1 MYLLVH
7 LTEHM
12 KSSLIWILL
21 LLYGPLAAQDLE
33 PFLRSGAKDQAKADS
48 VFAVARKSFRKGR
61 FDSVEYWLDKGQVFA
76 NRSGN
81 AETMARYLVE
91 RGNMNYMQGRFREGI
106 SHIRHASPYLL
117 KTDSYDLQNSALLIA
132 GNCYNALQQKDSA
145 YYYYQLCEQ
154 YNETRFPYRNWL
166 VYSLMGEL
174 FSHTDDVRKAEHY
187 FQKAYLLTA
196 AKEGKPD
203 HGYLLTQFANFYLA
217 ARKPEE
223 FGQKL
228 HEYNELINER
238 KKKNGTEPTHNL
250 MFLSW
255 TVNDLDSKVSFMNN
269 VKEASLKS
277 GHYLQAIL
285 ANGYI
290 ISFYEKNK
298 NYTQALK
305 YAEENERISASHG
318 VIMNEYQSLK
328 IRYDLLRKMERP
340 EEANR
345 VADRLFVV
353 RDSILALQRREQVYE
368 METRYKTEQKEK
380 EIALLSSQHQLSRLQ
395 LKAETEKREALQRE
409 NQLKEEKLQK
419 EHLLRQALEREN
431 ILSDSALA
439 RQQQLNIVLDRQA
452 GLQQSELR
460 KEKLLTSALSRENT
474 LKEEIIGKDR
484 HNKNLLLAGIGL
496 LVAAGA
502 IILWLFS
509 RQLRKNRIIR
519 RQAEEMEVLN
529 REIHHR
535 VKNNL
540 QVISSL
546 LDIQSQTLKDAE
558 AADVIR
564 ESRQRVQSMAF
575 IHQNLYQSSTVQEI
589 EINNYINTLADHLF
603 QTYNIRKDKI
613 RFHTDIDKL
622 NLHTDTVIPLGMILN
637 ELISNALKYAFRDLE
652 EGEIRVALKQ
662 QERELLLRVQDN
674 GKGLPEGFD
683 IAQLQSFGFKV
694 IRAFAQ
700 KLKARL
706 HVDGRHGTNVE
717 LVISKF
723 KMI

>member
-1 MYLLVH
+1 M
-7 LTEHM
+7 
-12 KSSLIWILL
+12 LL
-21 LLYGPLAAQDLE
+21 LLCGPLTAQDLDGY
-33 PFLRSGAKDQAKADS
+33 LLSAAGDQAKADS
-48 VFAVARKSFRKGR
+48 VFAVARKYFRKGR
-61 FDSVEYWLDKGQVFA
+61 FDSVEYWLNKGQVFA
-76 NRSGN
+76 DRSAN
-81 AETMARYLVE
+81 PETLARYGVE
-91 RGNMNYMQGRFREGI
+91 RGNMNYMKGRFRDGI
-106 SHIRHASPYLL
+106 SHIRQAGPYLL
-117 KTDSYDLQNSALLIA
+117 KTDSYDLHNSALLIA
-132 GNCYNALQQKDSA
+132 GNCYNSLQQKDSA

-154 YNETRFPYRNWL
+154 YNLARFPYRNWL

-174 FSHTDDVRKAEHY
+174 FSQTDDFRKAEHY

-196 AKEGKPD
+196 SKEGKPD

-217 ARKPEE
+217 ARKPEA

-238 KKKNGTEPTHNL
+238 KKKNGVEPTHNL

-255 TVNDLDSKVSFMNN
+255 TANDVDSKVAFMNQ

-277 GHYLQAIL
+277 GNYLQAIL

-298 NYTQALK
+298 KYAEALP

-318 VIMNEYQSLK
+318 VLMNEYQSLK
-328 IRYDLLRKMERP
+328 IRYDLLRKMEKP
-340 EEANR
+340 AEANQ
-345 VADRLFVV
+345 VADRLFVL

-409 NQLKEEKLQK
+409 NQLKEDKLMK
-419 EHLLRQALEREN
+419 EHLLRQALEREK

-439 RQQQLNIVLDRQA
+439 RQQQLNIALDQQA
-452 GLQQSELR
+452 GLQESELR
-460 KEKLLTSALSRENT
+460 KEKLLTSALSRENG
-474 LKEEIIGKDR
+474 LKAEVIAKDR
-484 HNKNLLLAGIGL
+484 NNKKLMLAGIVL
-496 LVAAGA
+496 LIGAGA
-502 IILWLFS
+502 IIFWLFS
-509 RQLRKNRIIR
+509 RQVRKNRIIR

-589 EINNYINTLADHLF
+589 EISHYINTLADHLF
-603 QTYNIRKDKI
+603 QSYNIRKDKI

-637 ELISNALKYAFRDLE
+637 ELISNALKYAFKDLE
-652 EGEIRVALKQ
+652 EGEIRVAIKQ
-662 QERELLLRVQDN
+662 REQELLLRVQDN
-674 GKGLPEGFD
+674 GKGLPDDFD
-683 IAQLQSFGFKV
+683 ISQLQSFGFKV

-706 HVDGRHGTNVE
+706 HIDGKHGTNVE

-723 KMI
+723 KTIGT